1 MDYDGDETAM
11 LLTEVQNEFTNARES
26 LPKLSDSTAVKV
38 AFEDL
43 DKAFRQRGTE
53 VISTVTTI
61 TTTQAGQ
68 MADLRARV
76 KSNKEKILS
85 IKNVLPH
92 LKASYANS
100 HGQQTQPA
108 DTTGTQPLPATG
120 TQTQPANTTG
130 TQPLPATGTQTQP
143 ANTTGT
149 QTQPAD
155 TTGTQ
160 PLPATGIQTQPANT
174 TGTQT
179 QPATGTQ
186 SQPADTTGTQPQPA
200 TGTQP
205 QPATGTQPQPAN
217 SHGQQTQPGDTTRN
231 QPQLGNTT
239 EGTPSTPIVTQ
250 MQASTPRRS
259 ARNQQIP
266 ENPPQQSG
274 GSSVRSRGRGK
285 GGRGGH

>member
-108 DTTGTQPLPATG
+108 DTILF
-120 TQTQPANTTG
+120 N
-130 TQPLPATGTQTQP
+130 
-143 ANTTGT
+143 
-149 QTQPAD
+149 
-155 TTGTQ
+155 
-160 PLPATGIQTQPANT
+160 
-174 TGTQT
+174 
-179 QPATGTQ
+179 
-186 SQPADTTGTQPQPA
+186 
-200 TGTQP
+200 
-205 QPATGTQPQPAN
+205 
-217 SHGQQTQPGDTTRN
+217 
-231 QPQLGNTT
+231 
-239 EGTPSTPIVTQ
+239 
-250 MQASTPRRS
+250 
-259 ARNQQIP
+259 
-266 ENPPQQSG
+266 
-274 GSSVRSRGRGK
+274 
-285 GGRGGH
+285 